1 MQLSEL
7 RKEMRFNMELVSLI
21 DTLKN
26 IASSRYHA
34 LERDKERFERFMEA
48 FTDFFRVV
56 NLVDVDEPLVRVAT
70 DVLGVVIVTSDSGFM
85 GGLNAGVIN
94 KAYGLQGDLRADKI
108 SFIVVGDKGAGVL
121 SDAGRKFKYFRG
133 IAEETR
139 YEQALELADY
149 IVGEVQARRIGR
161 VVMVY
166 PKPVSFSQ
174 QKIETIHVLPCA
186 ELFDKGATQAET
198 VKAKGLDALVAGAR
212 KAIVESSFSDMVA
225 YLSKTWVASKLYE
238 VFEDSKLAEY
248 GARAIHLEGSHQK
261 LEKTKKKLQHQFF
274 RASHEKIDKGMRESF
289 SAGNIRKKKRKAE
302 AMADA
307 KTALLAENVAAS
319 AGR

>member
-7 RKEMRFNMELVSLI
+7 RKEMRFNIELLSLI

-26 IASSRYHA
+26 IASSKYHS
-34 LERDKERFERFMEA
+34 LEREKERFERFMEA

-56 NLVDVDEPLVRVAT
+56 NLVDVDDPLVRVAT
-70 DVLGVVIVTSDSGFM
+70 DARGVVIVTSDSGFM
-85 GGLNAGVIN
+85 GGLNSGVIN
-94 KAYGLQGDLRADKI
+94 TAYSLQGKLSDDKMK
-108 SFIVVGDKGAGVL
+108 FIVIGDKGAGVL
-121 SDAGRKFKYFRG
+121 SDARRSFKYFKG

-139 YEQALELADY
+139 YEQALEMADY
-149 IVGEVQARRIGR
+149 VVAEVQERRIGR
-161 VVMVY
+161 VELVY

-174 QKIETIHVLPCA
+174 QKIETISVLPCA
-186 ELFDKGATQAET
+186 ELFDRGAEQVKT
-198 VKAKGLDALVAGAR
+198 VREKGLNAILAAAR
-212 KAIVESSFSDMVA
+212 KPIVESSFSDMVV
-225 YLSKTWVASKLYE
+225 YLAKTWVASKLYE

-289 SAGNIRKKKRKAE
+289 SAGNIRKKKKKAE
-302 AMADA
+302 AKVDA
-307 KTALLAENVAAS
+307 RNALLAENMAAS
-319 AGR
+319 AGV